1 MNLKIYLMKI
11 SRAVATR
18 RSLVGR
24 SDTAVQSGIGASE
37 GPDMTLT
44 SSTVQGMDP
53 RTGLPSGEPVAVTS
67 AEELDR
73 VLSDA
78 TSAFARLCRGTPEL
92 RSGLLR
98 ALADRLDDEVA
109 GLVELAA
116 SETGLPIPRLH
127 AEVARTSGQLRLF
140 ADVVEEGSC
149 LEVILDAA
157 DPTATPP
164 QPDLRRWLEPMGPV
178 LVFTASNFPFAFSIL
193 GGDTASALASG
204 CPVVVKAHSSHP
216 GLSRAVAQL
225 AHEVIAQLDLPR
237 GALSVVYGTEVGAAA
252 LRDPRIKAAGFTGST
267 TGGRVLF
274 DIAAGRPEPIPF
286 YGELGSVNPTVVTPA
301 AVAARGAEI
310 CSGFVGSMTI
320 GTGQFCTKPGLLF
333 LPEGHGLD
341 GSLRSAVEGVDPA
354 PMLNARIKE
363 QLANGLSEL
372 ASRDDVAPVAQSADP
387 PAEGSW
393 ASAALFSTTAKA
405 VRNNPDELMRE
416 HFGPAGLIVEYR
428 SYEDLFSVLQV
439 VPGSL
444 TATVHAELED
454 DFDIVSLLDL
464 LARRAGRVI
473 FNGWPTGVAVT
484 WSMNHGGP
492 WPATT
497 SVAHTSVGATSIRR
511 WLRPVCYQSVPEEL
525 LPEPLR
531 STSTLSIPRRV
542 NGRLTW

>member
-1 MNLKIYLMKI
+1 
-11 SRAVATR
+11 
-18 RSLVGR
+18 
-24 SDTAVQSGIGASE
+24 
-37 GPDMTLT
+37 MTLT

-53 RTGLPSGEPVAVTS
+53 RTGLPSGEPVPLTS
-67 AEELDR
+67 AEELGR

-78 TSAFARLCRGTPEL
+78 TAAFATLRRGTPEL
-92 RSGLLR
+92 PSQLLR
-98 ALADRLDDEVA
+98 ALADRLDDEAA
-109 GLVELAA
+109 GIVELAA
-116 SETGLPIPRLH
+116 SETGLPIPRLR

-140 ADVVEEGSC
+140 AEVVAEGSY

-157 DPTATPP
+157 DPTTSPP
-164 QPDLRRWLEPMGPV
+164 QPDLRRWLEPIGPV
-178 LVFTASNFPFAFSIL
+178 LIFTASNFPFAFSVL

-237 GALSVVYGTEVGAAA
+237 GTLSVVYGTEVGTTA
-252 LRDPRIKAAGFTGST
+252 LGDPRIKAAGFTGST
-267 TGGRVLF
+267 AGGRVLF

-341 GSLRSAVEGVDPA
+341 GSLRSAVEAVDPA
-354 PMLNARIKE
+354 PMLNACIKE
-363 QLANGLSEL
+363 QLTIGLSEL
-372 ASRDDVAPVAQSADP
+372 ASRDDVAIVARSADP

-393 ASAALFSTTAKA
+393 ASAALFGTTAEA
-405 VRNNPDELMRE
+405 VRNNPDELTRE

-428 SYEDLFSVLQV
+428 SYEDLLSVLQV

-444 TATVHAELED
+444 TATVHAEPRD
-454 DFDIVSLLDL
+454 DYDLASLLAS
-464 LARRAGRVI
+464 LARSAGRVI
-473 FNGWPTGVAVT
+473 FNGWPTGVAVS

-497 SVAHTSVGATSIRR
+497 NSAHTSVGATSIRR

-531 STSTLSIPRRV
+531 STSTWGIPRRV
-542 NGRLTW
+542 NGRLTSS